1 MIQSLFLFYVSFFM
15 ILSDIINT
23 SLTVVQL
30 FYFITYKIYSV
41 IVCLFGTR
49 DEKHLWYLSAT
60 VVSSMFMLLLTA
72 ASTVMTWQNIVSC
85 RSWVV
90 VPRDKTLGGRGG
102 SREWWERSVSGRS
115 GEETSDLSPL
125 SIYIKRRWTI
135 LYEQDIPRRQRLV
148 SHDFSM

>member
-49 DEKHLWYLSAT
+49 DEKHL
-60 VVSSMFMLLLTA
+60 
-72 ASTVMTWQNIVSC
+72 
-85 RSWVV
+85 
-90 VPRDKTLGGRGG
+90 
-102 SREWWERSVSGRS
+102 
-115 GEETSDLSPL
+115 
-125 SIYIKRRWTI
+125 
-135 LYEQDIPRRQRLV
+135 
-148 SHDFSM
+148 